1 MAFMNHQEK
10 EITERESL
18 LTYYVPILKKL
29 LECLHDER
37 VNVNDPDLTMPNE
50 AYVDLGLHL

>member
-10 EITERESL
+10 EITEPESL
-18 LTYYVPILKKL
+18 LSNYDLKKL

-37 VNVNDPDLTMPNE
+37 VNVNDPDLTVPNA